1 MSSSFGVLILNV
13 IYHIGNQLFREI
25 YPSFDS
31 TQPFRINKQQGIV
44 ETVGVEIWISPQV
57 PACGGIVVAV
67 EIVVKTCLL
76 VIVLTRK
83 SQVVG
88 DSFG

>member
-1 MSSSFGVLILNV
+1 MNV

-44 ETVGVEIWISPQV
+44 ETIGVEIDAITKWISPQV
-57 PACGGIVVAV
+57 SANCRVIVAV
-67 EIVVKTCLL
+67 QVVVQTGLRIIIL
-76 VIVLTRK
+76 PWK